1 VGTRRPARCAGG
13 GLRKEKAYVF
23 EQFQLPDVAA
33 VARRTM
39 VGALVVGVVGLAALL
54 FFDEPWAA
62 LGLCIGLGL
71 GMGNFR
77 LIVRSVL
84 KVGRR
89 SQSNKRRPLALN
101 TLGRLMAMTVVA
113 LVLVWVEAPLGFGIV
128 GGMALFQF
136 ILLANVTRSM
146 LKAGGG
152 GGGAGLLLGALSGH
166 PLGEG
171 ADEPGVGDGTSTAA
185 IEEPAAEVPED
196 GRGAA

>member
-1 VGTRRPARCAGG
+1 M
-13 GLRKEKAYVF
+13 F
-23 EQFQLPDVAA
+23 EQSNLPDVAA

-39 VGALVVGVVGLAALL
+39 VASLVVGVVGLVALL
-54 FFDEPWAA
+54 FFDQPWAA
-62 LGLCIGLGL
+62 LGLCIGIAM

-89 SQSNKRRPLALN
+89 AQTNKRRPLAMN
-101 TLGRLMAMTVVA
+101 TLSRLMVMTVIA
-113 LVLVWVEAPLGFGIV
+113 LVLVWFVTPLGFGIV

-146 LKAGGG
+146 LKAAGGGG
-152 GGGAGLLLGALSGH
+152 GGGAALLLGAISGRG
-166 PLGEG
+166 LDLDDAATGE
-171 ADEPGVGDGTSTAA
+171 VVDGPA
-185 IEEPAAEVPED
+185 IETHED